1 MSQWK
6 DILEQLRLFLYTAPA
21 TLIALIMHEMAH
33 AWVSY
38 ALGDPTPRSDGRLTP
53 NPLKHLDPIGTICLL
68 LFHFGWARPVM
79 VNPQYY
85 KKPRLGMALTALA
98 GPAANFILAF
108 LFTGL
113 YIWLARRT
121 GGDTTG
127 VSGYLLLLAYYSIF
141 LNIGLGTFNLI
152 PVPPLD
158 GSKIIGAVLPDRLYF
173 SLMRY
178 ERYGTIV
185 LVVLLYSNLLDGPLD
200 TVREFLFRLMLQI
213 WL

>member
-21 TLIALIMHEMAH
+21 TLIALIAHEMAH

-98 GPAANFILAF
+98 GPATNLILAF

-113 YIWLARRT
+113 YILLAKTT
-121 GGDTTG
+121 GGNSAG
-127 VSGYLLLLAYYSIF
+127 VAGYCMLLAYYSIF

-152 PVPPLD
+152 PIPPLD
-158 GSKIIGAVLPDRLYF
+158 GSKILGAVLPDRLYF

-178 ERYGTIV
+178 ERYGTV
-185 LVVLLYSNLLDGPLD
+185 MLVILLYSNLLDKPLD
-200 TVREFLFRLMLQI
+200 AVREFLIRLMLQA